1 MHIGLELGFIYS
13 TLGARLELM
22 EMMGGL
28 MQGADRDLVNIWKT
42 KVFFSVH
49 TH

>member
-1 MHIGLELGFIYS
+1 MHIGLELGFIYI

-42 KVFFSVH
+42 KVFFNSH